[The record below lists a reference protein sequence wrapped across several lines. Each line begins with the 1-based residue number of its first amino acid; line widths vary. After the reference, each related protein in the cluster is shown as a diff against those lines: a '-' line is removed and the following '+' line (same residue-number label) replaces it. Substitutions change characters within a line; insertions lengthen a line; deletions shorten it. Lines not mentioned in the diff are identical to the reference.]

1 MTVYRKTFASH
12 LKQFRLICFYLTSYT
27 EQFRSQS
34 KKKNT
39 LYQKKNFCLQ
49 TQQIGLALF
58 TTPHKM
64 TNISRPTSLATI
76 VNLSHFKNQCYISL
90 LQQIFSLFFQNRS
103 GRSFLVMC
111 LLQLPLAI
119 IRVVVIYLYQYSA
132 GRKPHKNIFLFTLQK
147 YGIHA

>member
-1 MTVYRKTFASH
+1 MTVYIKTFASH

-34 KKKNT
+34 KKKHIILEEEFLPTNT
-39 LYQKKNFCLQ
+39 TNWLGFVYNTSQNDKYFEADFVGHHRQSVPFQKLVLYK
-49 TQQIGLALF
+49 
-58 TTPHKM
+58 
-64 TNISRPTSLATI
+64 LATI
-76 VNLSHFKNQCYISL
+76 DILS
-90 LQQIFSLFFQNRS
+90 FFQTRF